1 MAEERKL
8 KGPQIC
14 SVGVDYSTTPVAIR
28 EKLSIPRDKIQDAL
42 ASLRDYVPRG
52 IILDTCNR
60 SELYALSNDS
70 HYSER
75 ALRQFLQDW
84 SGVSDEKLS
93 PYLYIHHNYGAMK
106 RLCRITSGLY
116 SMILGEHEI
125 LGQVAQALE
134 EAEKAKMVD
143 PPLRRLFQ
151 HAISTGRKVRSE
163 TDISKNALSV
173 GSVAVDLATKAT
185 GMDISDCKVLLLG
198 AGAAGKLV
206 ARAFAQ
212 RGVSSVSVTSRS
224 LRSAQKLALSLGANA
239 IDIKEMG
246 MEMANSDIMISCTSS
261 PHFVIHRELVQKA
274 ISWRPERPLVIVDI
288 AVPRDVEP
296 EVKEIENVFLYDIDD
311 LDRALGTNKE
321 EREKEVEK
329 TEVIIEAE
337 LEYLLD
343 WWQTLEVKPTIGR
356 LMQMAEDVRLRQLNM
371 TLKKLPPLNAE
382 QQENL
387 DAMTR
392 AIVKKILHN
401 PIEYMKKNGHTNEEV
416 VRVLHE
422 LFALDEEKEQK

>member
-1 MAEERKL
+1 MVEERKL
-8 KGPQIC
+8 RGPQFC
-14 SVGVDYSTTPVAIR
+14 AVGVNYSTTPVAVR
-28 EKLSIPRDKIQDAL
+28 EKLSMPKAEIQEAL

-75 ALRQFLQDW
+75 ALRQFLEDW
-84 SGVSDEKLS
+84 SGVSEEELS
-93 PYLYIHHNYGAMK
+93 PHLYTHHNYRAMK

-134 EAEKAKMVD
+134 EAEEAKMVD

-151 HAISTGRKVRSE
+151 HAISTGRKVRSD

-173 GSVAVDLATKAT
+173 GSVAVDLSTRVT
-185 GMDISDCKVLLLG
+185 SMDIHNCKVLLLG
-198 AGAAGKLV
+198 AGEAGKLV

-212 RGVSSVSVTSRS
+212 RGASSVSVTSRS
-224 LRSAQKLALSLGANA
+224 LRRAQELASSLGADA

-246 MEMANSDIMISCTSS
+246 IEMANSDIVISCTGS
-261 PHFVIHRELVQKA
+261 PHFVIHRELVEKA
-274 ISWRPERPLVIVDI
+274 MSWRSGRPLVIVDI

-296 EVKEIENVFLYDIDD
+296 EIKEIGNVFLYDIDD
-311 LDRALGTNKE
+311 LDRALGTNQE
-321 EREKEVEK
+321 EREREVEK
-329 TEVIIEAE
+329 AQAIIDSE
-337 LEYLLD
+337 LEHLLE

-356 LMQMAEDVRLRQLNM
+356 LMQMADDVRQRQLNM

-387 DAMTR
+387 DAMTK

-401 PIEYMKKNGHTNEEV
+401 PIQYMKKNGHTNEEV
-416 VRVLHE
+416 VRVLRE
-422 LFALDEEKEQK
+422 LFALDEQKERK

>member
-14 SVGVDYSTTPVAIR
+14 AVGVNYSTTPVEVRERLSMPKDRIR
-28 EKLSIPRDKIQDAL
+28 DAL

-60 SELYALSNDS
+60 TELYALSNDS

-84 SGVSDEKLS
+84 SGVPEEELS
-93 PYLYIHHNYGAMK
+93 PHLYIHHNYRAMK

-125 LGQVAQALE
+125 LGQAAQALE
-134 EAEKAKMVD
+134 EAEEARMVD
-143 PPLRRLFQ
+143 SPLRRLFQ
-151 HAISTGRKVRSE
+151 HAIGTGRKVRAE
-163 TDISKNALSV
+163 TDISRNALSV
-173 GSVAVDLATKAT
+173 GSVAVDLSTRAA
-185 GMDISDCKVLLLG
+185 GADIRDCKVLLLG
-198 AGAAGKLV
+198 AGEAGKLA

-212 RGVSSVSVTSRS
+212 RGAGSVSVTSRS
-224 LRSAQKLALSLGANA
+224 LRRAQELASKLGASPV
-239 IDIKEMG
+239 DIKEMG
-246 MEMANSDIMISCTSS
+246 MEMANSDIVISCTGS
-261 PHFVIHRELVQKA
+261 PHFVIHRELVEKA
-274 ISWRPERPLVIVDI
+274 MSWRANRPLVIVDI

-296 EVKEIENVFLYDIDD
+296 EVDEIDNVFLYDIDD

-321 EREKEVEK
+321 EREREVEK
-329 TEVIIEAE
+329 AQAIIDSE
-337 LEYLLD
+337 LEHLLE
-343 WWQTLEVKPTIGR
+343 WWQTLEVKPTISR
-356 LMQMAEDVRLRQLNM
+356 LMQMAEDVRRRQLNM
-371 TLKKLPPLNAE
+371 TLKKLPPLDAE
-382 QQENL
+382 QQESL

-401 PIEYMKKNGHTNEEV
+401 PIQYMKKNGYTNEEV

-422 LFALDEEKEQK
+422 LFALDEQKERK